1 MKPKRPKREGKAMES
16 QVSAS
21 AAANARRAAAY
32 IENRVAAEAEGP
44 VTLEELARHCDVS
57 PWHLQRQ
64 FKQALGVSPRQ
75 YDDALRIKALKKNLK
90 RGAGVAAATFEAG
103 YGSSSRVYER
113 AMAALGMTPASY
125 AKGGKGAAIFYTV
138 APCRLGK
145 LLVAATARGLCR
157 VELGNDISAL
167 LEDLHREFPE
177 ADSIEREDEA
187 LGKYVTEL
195 VRRIE
200 GAAPRKDLPLDI
212 QTTAFQRQVYEE
224 LLRIPTGETRSY
236 KEVAAAIGHPS
247 AQRAVG
253 TACANNPV
261 ALAIPCHRVLRNDGG
276 LGGYAWGIERK
287 QALISAERRAA
298 RRAG

>member
-1 MKPKRPKREGKAMES
+1 METH
-16 QVSAS
+16 VSRS

-32 IENRVAAEAEGP
+32 IENRAAAEAEGP

-75 YDDALRIKALKKNLK
+75 YDDALRIKALKRNLK

-113 AMAALGMTPASY
+113 AMTALGMTPASY

-138 APCRLGK
+138 SPCKLGK

-157 VELGNDISAL
+157 VELGNDTGAL

-200 GAAPRKDLPLDI
+200 GAAPRRGLPLDI

-224 LLRIPTGETRSY
+224 LLRIPAGETRSY

-247 AQRAVG
+247 AMRA
-253 TACANNPV
+253 
-261 ALAIPCHRVLRNDGG
+261 
-276 LGGYAWGIERK
+276 
-287 QALISAERRAA
+287 
-298 RRAG
+298 